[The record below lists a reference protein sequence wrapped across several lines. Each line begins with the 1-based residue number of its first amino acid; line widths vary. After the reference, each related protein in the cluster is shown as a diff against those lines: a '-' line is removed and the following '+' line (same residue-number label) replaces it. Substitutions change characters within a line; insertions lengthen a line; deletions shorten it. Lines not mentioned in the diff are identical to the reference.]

1 LPPLLLNQE
10 PNFLRSIKKES
21 QVATT
26 KNYTMATAAKAG
38 FERMMQML
46 TGFFGVV
53 GEHFAMTKP

>member
-1 LPPLLLNQE
+1 
-10 PNFLRSIKKES
+10 
-21 QVATT
+21 
-26 KNYTMATAAKAG
+26 MATAAKATDKG